1 MVLAQAAASEVSAPD
16 DSSSPFPR
24 TERVD
29 FWVERAARKFRD
41 DVASVDPDERVDKVW
56 IGLSE
61 REAECHCSGFCCV
74 G

>member
-1 MVLAQAAASEVSAPD
+1 MVLAQPAASEVSASD

-29 FWVERAARKFRD
+29 LWVERPTRKFRD
-41 DVASVDPDERVDKVW
+41 NVASVDLDERVDKVW

-61 REAECHCSGFCCV
+61 REAECHCSDFC
-74 G
+74 